1 MLFIGIA
8 QTEDGKRIS
17 TQHDMEKLHYITLHK
32 KYITL
37 NFLVR
42 SINNNNEKLN
52 VFLYAGYLVL
62 VKETQLLY

>member
-1 MLFIGIA
+1 
-8 QTEDGKRIS
+8 
-17 TQHDMEKLHYITLHK
+17 MEKLHYITLHK